1 MRKTTKAI
9 EKPVAKK
16 IIRAKKVDVAPVVES
31 RRRFSF
37 ARPLVVLIAL
47 VVLALLLVQNKGLIL
62 AATVNNQPV
71 WRWDLEKR
79 LSSQYGAQMLDELTS
94 EALIYQ
100 AAAKQGITVK
110 NTEVDAKLAEK
121 EKTLNGKMTLSD
133 ALAAQG
139 TTVEEYR
146 RWLGLE
152 MLLEKLVANQVSV
165 SDQEVNDYLEKNK
178 GLLTATE
185 EGAMKEEARQAVL
198 SDKQNA
204 AIRQYFTDLRGKA
217 KISKFL

>member
-1 MRKTTKAI
+1 MRKTTKAVK
-9 EKPVAKK
+9 KPVAKK
-16 IIRAKKVDVAPVVES
+16 IAVVPEIEN
-31 RRRFSF
+31 RRRFSLT
-37 ARPLVVLIAL
+37 RPLIVLVVLT
-47 VVLALLLVQNKGLIL
+47 VLALLLVKNKGLIL
-62 AATVNNQPV
+62 VATVNNRPV
-71 WRWDLEKR
+71 WRWDLEQR
-79 LSSQYGAQMLDELTS
+79 LSGQYGAQMLDELTS

-100 AAAKQGITVK
+100 AAANQGITVK

-139 TTVEEYR
+139 TTIGEYR

-152 MLLEKLVANQVSV
+152 MLLEKLVADQVSV
-165 SDQEVNDYLEKNK
+165 SDQDVSDYIDKNK

-185 EGAMKEEARQAVL
+185 EGTMKDEARQAVL
-198 SDKQNA
+198 SDKQNT
-204 AIRQYFTDLRGKA
+204 AIRQYFTNLKSQA

>member
-1 MRKTTKAI
+1 MT
-9 EKPVAKK
+9 KK
-16 IIRAKKVDVAPVVES
+16 IAVVPEIEN
-31 RRRFSF
+31 RRRFSLT
-37 ARPLVVLIAL
+37 RPLVVLIAL
-47 VVLALLLVQNKGLIL
+47 AVLALLLVLNKGLIL
-62 AATVNNQPV
+62 VATVNNQPV

-79 LSSQYGAQMLDELTS
+79 LSGQYGSQMLDELTS

-100 AAAKQGITVK
+100 AAAKKGITVK
-110 NTEVDAKLAEK
+110 SSEVDAKLTEK

-152 MLLEKLVANQVSV
+152 MLLEKLVADQVSV
-165 SDQEVNDYLEKNK
+165 SDQDVSDYIDKNK
-178 GLLTATE
+178 GLLTATD
-185 EGAMKEEARQAVL
+185 EGTMKDEARQAVL
-198 SDKQNA
+198 SDKQNT
-204 AIRQYFTDLRGKA
+204 AIRQYFTNLKSQA